1 MDSHMWTLFNELV
14 YLPLMGG
21 NNLESILF
29 ISPVADL

>member
-1 MDSHMWTLFNELV
+1 VACVQALFHELV
-14 YLPLMGG
+14 LLLMGG